1 MDKEVNKGDIK
12 IRLLSNLFWSVK
24 KVFFYKKGYFASLCI
39 NSMLKGITPV
49 VMLLIM
55 QKVIEA
61 IQYQKY
67 DVKSIMLLFLA
78 LACFELFSQICQIYT
93 QLKLENYEL
102 EFDVFFQTEVL
113 NKIAYLDCKEFE
125 KSNTYDLINRT
136 QYDADAG
143 IIGSVKMG
151 FSLLSAFIST
161 FSYIVIIF
169 RYNAVVFF
177 VILITPIIR
186 YFFEKKYNLLE
197 YEVEK
202 KNTEPLRRSTYIS
215 YLLTNAEHFKEI
227 KMFSLFDFFIKSYKD
242 IRNICNNE
250 VISVHNKRALIYVV
264 LIVCETAVDF
274 LVTVTLLIQA
284 FKNVISIG
292 KFILYSNSID
302 NLKENIISV
311 FSQISFLYK
320 NAAMIEQIKTFF
332 ELENEDLHIEGVIL
346 DKIESIKF
354 INVSYKYQNQ
364 KEYTLRNISFEI
376 KTDQTCIIMGYNG
389 SGKST
394 LMKILM
400 GIYNDYE
407 GSILVNNLDRKKVNL
422 ISYREKIGVLFQD
435 YIKFETTIEDNI
447 AYGNLRNY
455 FKKFKVDEIMA
466 KVQLNELLE
475 RKKHQLGYQFNEG
488 LQLSVGQWQK
498 LALGRTLIS
507 DSDVHIFDEPNASI
521 DLMSEDAVL
530 NAIMDNSGGKINII
544 IMHRFNRIVEKADTI
559 ITLNNGCVEEVGK
572 HTELLN
578 KRGFYF
584 KLHSLQKKIVP
595 RSYTVNARKKL

>member
-186 YFFEKKYNLLE
+186 YFFEKNVPSLCVLL
-197 YEVEK
+197 
-202 KNTEPLRRSTYIS
+202 
-215 YLLTNAEHFKEI
+215 
-227 KMFSLFDFFIKSYKD
+227 
-242 IRNICNNE
+242 
-250 VISVHNKRALIYVV
+250 
-264 LIVCETAVDF
+264 
-274 LVTVTLLIQA
+274 
-284 FKNVISIG
+284 
-292 KFILYSNSID
+292 
-302 NLKENIISV
+302 
-311 FSQISFLYK
+311 
-320 NAAMIEQIKTFF
+320 
-332 ELENEDLHIEGVIL
+332 
-346 DKIESIKF
+346 
-354 INVSYKYQNQ
+354 
-364 KEYTLRNISFEI
+364 
-376 KTDQTCIIMGYNG
+376 
-389 SGKST
+389 
-394 LMKILM
+394 
-400 GIYNDYE
+400 
-407 GSILVNNLDRKKVNL
+407 
-422 ISYREKIGVLFQD
+422 
-435 YIKFETTIEDNI
+435 
-447 AYGNLRNY
+447 
-455 FKKFKVDEIMA
+455 
-466 KVQLNELLE
+466 
-475 RKKHQLGYQFNEG
+475 
-488 LQLSVGQWQK
+488 
-498 LALGRTLIS
+498 
-507 DSDVHIFDEPNASI
+507 
-521 DLMSEDAVL
+521 
-530 NAIMDNSGGKINII
+530 
-544 IMHRFNRIVEKADTI
+544 
-559 ITLNNGCVEEVGK
+559 
-572 HTELLN
+572 
-578 KRGFYF
+578 
-584 KLHSLQKKIVP
+584 
-595 RSYTVNARKKL
+595 